1 MPRPN
6 NVQKINR
13 NQVAKIRAREAVVRE
28 RIKKLMGKE
37 AKLANQLNAVQ
48 EEIEQLRDEG
58 AFMTNL
64 KQSLLKKLNKNKINN
79 NK

>member
-13 NQVAKIRAREAVVRE
+13 NQVSKIRAREAVVRE
-28 RIKKLMGKE
+28 RIKTLMAKE
-37 AKLANQLNAVQ
+37 AKLANKLNAVQ
-48 EEIEQLRDEG
+48 EEIEQLREEG
-58 AFMTNL
+58 SFMTNL
-64 KQSLLKKLNKNKINN
+64 KQKLLKKLRNN

>member
-13 NQVAKIRAREAVVRE
+13 NQVSKIRAREAVVRE
-28 RIKKLMGKE
+28 RIKTLMGKE
-37 AKLANQLNAVQ
+37 AKLANKLNAVQ

-64 KQSLLKKLNKNKINN
+64 KQKLLKKLKNNNNN

>member
-13 NQVAKIRAREAVVRE
+13 NQVSKIRAREAVVRE
-28 RIKKLMGKE
+28 RIKILMAKE
-37 AKLANQLNAVQ
+37 AKLANKLNAVQ
-48 EEIEQLRDEG
+48 EEIEQLREEG
-58 AFMTNL
+58 SFMTNL
-64 KQSLLKKLNKNKINN
+64 KQRLLKKLRNN

>member
-1 MPRPN
+1 MSRPN

-13 NQVAKIRAREAVVRE
+13 NQVSKIRAREAVVRE
-28 RIKKLMGKE
+28 RIKTLMGKE
-37 AKLANQLNAVQ
+37 AKLANKLNAVQ

-64 KQSLLKKLNKNKINN
+64 KQKLLKKLKNNNN

>member
-13 NQVAKIRAREAVVRE
+13 NQVTKIRAREVVVRE
-28 RIKKLMGKE
+28 RIKTLMGKE
-37 AKLANQLNAVQ
+37 AKLMNKLNAVQ
-48 EEIEQLRDEG
+48 EEIELLREEG

-64 KQSLLKKLNKNKINN
+64 KNRLLKKLKNN
-79 NK
+79 NN

>member
-13 NQVAKIRAREAVVRE
+13 NQVSKIRAREAVVRE

-37 AKLANQLNAVQ
+37 AKLANKLNAVQ

-58 AFMTNL
+58 SFMTNL
-64 KQSLLKKLNKNKINN
+64 KQRLLKKLKNNNN

>member
-13 NQVAKIRAREAVVRE
+13 NQVSKIRAREAVVRE
-28 RIKKLMGKE
+28 RIKTLMAKE
-37 AKLANQLNAVQ
+37 AKLANKLNAVQ
-48 EEIEQLRDEG
+48 EEIEQLREEG
-58 AFMTNL
+58 SFMANL
-64 KQSLLKKLNKNKINN
+64 KQRLLKKLRNN

>member
-13 NQVAKIRAREAVVRE
+13 NQVSKIRAREAVVRE

-58 AFMTNL
+58 SFMTNL
-64 KQSLLKKLNKNKINN
+64 KQRLLKRLKNN

>member
-13 NQVAKIRAREAVVRE
+13 NQVSKIRAREAVVRE

-58 AFMTNL
+58 SFMTNL
-64 KQSLLKKLNKNKINN
+64 KQRLLKKLKNNNN

>member
-13 NQVAKIRAREAVVRE
+13 NQVAKIRAREAVIRE

-58 AFMTNL
+58 SYMTNL
-64 KQSLLKKLNKNKINN
+64 KQSLLKKLKNNNN

>member
-13 NQVAKIRAREAVVRE
+13 NQITKIRAREVVVRE
-28 RIKKLMGKE
+28 RIKTLMGKE
-37 AKLANQLNAVQ
+37 AKLANKLNAVQ
-48 EEIEQLRDEG
+48 EEIELLRNEG

-64 KQSLLKKLNKNKINN
+64 KQRLLKRLKNN

>member
-13 NQVAKIRAREAVVRE
+13 NQVSKIRAREAVVRE
-28 RIKKLMGKE
+28 RIKTLMAKE
-37 AKLANQLNAVQ
+37 AKLANKLNAVQ
-48 EEIEQLRDEG
+48 EEIEQLREEG
-58 AFMTNL
+58 SFMTNL
-64 KQSLLKKLNKNKINN
+64 KQRLLKKLRNN

>member
-1 MPRPN
+1 MPRSN

-13 NQVAKIRAREAVVRE
+13 NQITKIRAREVVVRE
-28 RIKKLMGKE
+28 RIKTLMGKE
-37 AKLANQLNAVQ
+37 AKLANKLNAVQ
-48 EEIEQLRDEG
+48 EEIELLRNEG

-64 KQSLLKKLNKNKINN
+64 KQRLLKRLKNN